1 LRLLLPHNRSMLLFF
16 WLNKRLSMKL
26 TRELNKLPRMRQGD
40 FKKLK
45 RREESQL
52 MKLKSKK

>member
-1 LRLLLPHNRSMLLFF
+1 MLLLLPHNRSGLLFF

>member
-1 LRLLLPHNRSMLLFF
+1 
-16 WLNKRLSMKL
+16 MKL